1 MTIELDKAALFAA
14 WQAFYSMDS
23 ADPSGMEAAIRAYL
37 AAIRQPHRDA
47 VVEAARK
54 WDHYRF
60 IADEIWGMRSSASQA
75 ARESAV
81 DDLRDA
87 KADLL
92 RALSELEAAHD

>member
-54 WDHYRF
+54 WNHCRF
-60 IADEIWGMRSSASQA
+60 IADEVWGMGSSASQSE
-75 ARESAV
+75 RDSALK
-81 DDLRDA
+81 DLWDA

-92 RALSELEAAHD
+92 RALSELDATP